1 MVSLR
6 QLTWI
11 HRRLCEIIP
20 GGADD
25 AAFAGV
31 NIIIVSDFFQLLP
44 VSDKSLYNTAR
55 TQNSNQ
61 LLG

>member
-25 AAFAGV
+25 KAFASI
-31 NIIIVSDFFQLLP
+31 NIIIVSDFFQLPL
-44 VSDKSLYNTAR
+44 VGD
-55 TQNSNQ
+55 
-61 LLG
+61 